1 MANKKFDKNTLKR
14 LFFDYILK
22 YYKFKFI
29 IVIVL
34 VILTALASV
43 ASSLFIE
50 NLIDDYITPLLAS
63 DNPVFTPL
71 LKAISVMGVI
81 YIIGVVSNYVYQRM
95 MSRIAQ
101 RNFKSYSWWNVWKN
115 AKIANKILWY

>member
-1 MANKKFDKNTLKR
+1 MASKKIDKNTLKR

-22 YYKFKFI
+22 YYKFRFF

-50 NLIDDYITPLLAS
+50 NLIDDYITPLLS
-63 DNPVFTPL
+63 SNNPIFTPL
-71 LKAISVMGVI
+71 LKALGVMGVI
-81 YIIGVVSNYVYQRM
+81 YITGVVSNYVYQRM
-95 MSRIAQ
+95 MARIAQ
-101 RNFKSYSWWNVWKN
+101 RNFKSHS
-115 AKIANKILWY
+115 

>member
-1 MANKKFDKNTLKR
+1 MASKKIDKNTLKR

-22 YYKFKFI
+22 YYKIRFF

-34 VILTALASV
+34 VIATALASV

-50 NLIDDYITPLLAS
+50 NLIDDYITPLLNS
-63 DNPVFTPL
+63 KTPIFTPL
-71 LKAISVMGVI
+71 FRALCIMGGI
-81 YIIGVVSNYVYQRM
+81 YIVGVVSNYVYQRM

-101 RNFKSYSWWNVWKN
+101 RSFKGYS
-115 AKIANKILWY
+115 

>member
-22 YYKFKFI
+22 YYKFRFFF
-29 IVIVL
+29 VIVL
-34 VILTALASV
+34 VVVTALASV

-50 NLIDDYITPLLAS
+50 NLIDDYISPMLAES
-63 DNPVFTPL
+63 NPVFTPL
-71 LKAISVMGVI
+71 LKALSVMGLI

-95 MSRIAQ
+95 VSRIAQ
-101 RNFKSYSWWNVWKN
+101 RDFKSYT
-115 AKIANKILWY
+115 

>member
-1 MANKKFDKNTLKR
+1 MASKKIDKNTLKR

-22 YYKFKFI
+22 YYKFRFF
-29 IVIVL
+29 IVIIL
-34 VILTALASV
+34 VILTALAGV

-63 DNPVFTPL
+63 NNPVFAPL
-71 LKAISVMGVI
+71 LRALGVMGCI
-81 YIIGVVSNYVYQRM
+81 YIVGVVSNYVYQRM

-101 RNFKSYSWWNVWKN
+101 RNFKSHS
-115 AKIANKILWY
+115 

>member
-101 RNFKSYSWWNVWKN
+101 RNFKSYS
-115 AKIANKILWY
+115 

>member
-1 MANKKFDKNTLKR
+1 MESKKFDKNTLKR

-22 YYKFKFI
+22 YYKFRFLFVMI
-29 IVIVL
+29 L
-34 VILTALASV
+34 VVVTALASV

-50 NLIDDYITPLLAS
+50 NLIDDYITPLLQTE
-63 DNPVFTPL
+63 NPVFTSL
-71 LKAISVMGVI
+71 LKALSIMGVI

-101 RNFKSYSWWNVWKN
+101 RNFKSYSWWNVWEN
-115 AKIANKILWY
+115 AKASN